1 MSAEGILLPTE
12 AVLRSALNAV
22 IDPEVGMNIVD
33 LGLLYALRIGPDRV
47 EADITMTTPTC
58 PMGSMIVDEVRRV
71 LGAAVPAGTA
81 VVVNLVWEPPWD
93 SSRMSE
99 RARKHFGW

>member
-1 MSAEGILLPTE
+1 MTAERHSLPTE
-12 AVLRSALNAV
+12 AALRAALNAV

-33 LGLLYALRIGPDRV
+33 LGLIYGLRIGPDRV
-47 EADITMTTPTC
+47 EADVTMTTPSC
-58 PMGSMIVDEVRRV
+58 PMGSMIVDEVRRAIA
-71 LGAAVPAGTA
+71 AAVPAGTA

-93 SSRMSE
+93 PSRMSE